1 MLMTGGDPRHRN
13 GTPMP
18 AAMLSSV
25 EHTGDTEEF
34 RKAADMT
41 DDDLP
46 PSPQVPR
53 FMWSS
58 SPELD

>member
-1 MLMTGGDPRHRN
+1 
-13 GTPMP
+13 MP

-25 EHTGDTEEF
+25 EHTGNTEEF

-58 SPELD
+58 SPELA